1 MLTRPSVVF
10 AIVFGC
16 FAVLI
21 PRVFV
26 PLFRPRQSA
35 PVHQQ
40 YEHFRRQ
47 SSPPTESIPRNDND
61 DNREHA
67 SDSFAHTRM
76 RHPHAEHQQQSIT
89 DQVGPKSAV
98 KFALPM
104 YTVGIAIFF
113 LYTCFKYWAKRN
125 TDEHRIKSRYSS
137 NNIQWNGQK
146 KKFKYHVNIRQ
157 EQNED
162 DDDDELYA
170 GLDPDY
176 VEYLRSKKQKE
187 LNAEQALTREQRQ
200 MHNTLDEMKHS
211 LSFISSK
218 LGATQTGNSLTSNEI
233 SQLQDRLAS
242 TEAQMCKILNALDI
256 ASNQVNKLTRSTRQ
270 TLQHQVQQEN
280 TIDNDDDEGENRHL
294 SSRSQSENEQRNVE
308 HDEQE
313 SSSSYEEDG
322 EDEVPI
328 EDNESE
334 SSSSERYG
342 LMTTNYECDPSAI
355 VDYELD
361 TIKKPDET
369 TDSQTKVHEWNE
381 RHHSQ
386 SISSNSSNEQDQSI
400 PNDEQKSNENSMLDI
415 RNE

>member
-1 MLTRPSVVF
+1 
-10 AIVFGC
+10 
-16 FAVLI
+16 
-21 PRVFV
+21 
-26 PLFRPRQSA
+26 
-35 PVHQQ
+35 
-40 YEHFRRQ
+40 
-47 SSPPTESIPRNDND
+47 
-61 DNREHA
+61 
-67 SDSFAHTRM
+67 
-76 RHPHAEHQQQSIT
+76 
-89 DQVGPKSAV
+89 
-98 KFALPM
+98 
-104 YTVGIAIFF
+104 
-113 LYTCFKYWAKRN
+113 
-125 TDEHRIKSRYSS
+125 
-137 NNIQWNGQK
+137 
-146 KKFKYHVNIRQ
+146 
-157 EQNED
+157 
-162 DDDDELYA
+162 
-170 GLDPDY
+170 
-176 VEYLRSKKQKE
+176 
-187 LNAEQALTREQRQ
+187 
-200 MHNTLDEMKHS
+200 MKHS

-294 SSRSQSENEQRNVE
+294 SSRSQSESEEDDEENSNSEEHSLLSDEQRNVE